1 MYTLWERARDDTQQ
15 KADVHENVDI
25 RFLTSTLELKE
36 SAPGGI
42 RTHAV
47 GGLSTVSLPLD
58 YRGFL

>member
-1 MYTLWERARDDTQQ
+1 MQQ
-15 KADVHENVDI
+15 KADVHENVYI
-25 RFLTSTLELKE
+25 RFVMLTFESKE
-36 SAPGGI
+36 SASGGI